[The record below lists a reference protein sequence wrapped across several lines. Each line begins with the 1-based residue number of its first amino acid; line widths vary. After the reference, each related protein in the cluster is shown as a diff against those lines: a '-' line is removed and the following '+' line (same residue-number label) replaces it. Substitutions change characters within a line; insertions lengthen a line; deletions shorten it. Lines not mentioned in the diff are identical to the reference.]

1 MKEQNLFSS
10 DNKRVT
16 KIFTCKDFFYNNGIV
31 NLYQFLQNKDF
42 DITVSLNQNELTLEF
57 DAQKE
62 DEVYSKILNSFL
74 KDHEIVYQTNN
85 PRWYFDET
93 KMDFIVDKKFD
104 TKGGQKNDLR
114 NGVYLYKKIS
124 ELGLSREEV
133 ERLYLDFCERW
144 KLKPEKELNGTLK
157 VPNKNNEVIIAITL
171 EQAIERFSKYF
182 VSSDELF
189 IDSKIHSFEDG
200 QDYFHDMLKQPQ
212 TYKIDKWNALMYWF
226 GGRVQRFYNYSYFI
240 YPNSSNLEALNTFKK
255 FLQIDDN
262 RQEYRNDDG
271 KVVTTSSNIDFFNVL
286 RKDDIVNKYFY
297 ISKSAEEFEV
307 KFFMYLFSVIYHI
320 ESEYESLQDE
330 DLAALFDEDTLENSK
345 MLFELLQ
352 YMSFVIYT
360 DDGTFKTSL
369 SEYTKAYRLIQ
380 FFMKLKEE
388 SLFKYLGHVFQ
399 VFSLS
404 QSKDEVNLN
413 LQHWCQKILA
423 FSNVRKEYFVT
434 SFSILKNNSQ
444 GFGKELFEFEQC
456 YLKNVLKEENVEILE
471 EARKVGEQIGDF
483 TAKKFDYGD
492 KKGDK
497 DLLFKLRNIK
507 NDKQLLSFFKDTE
520 FAFLKEFNSNTKENY
535 YLDMSQILSDRNIM
549 KNHWEEIRDYVAIF
563 AIDKYKRV
571 IYSKTK

>member
-1 MKEQNLFSS
+1 MKEKSLFDS

-42 DITVSLNQNELTLEF
+42 DMKMTLGQNELILEF
-57 DAQKE
+57 DAQNA
-62 DEVYSKILNSFL
+62 DEIYNQILNSFL
-74 KDHEIVYQTNN
+74 KDNKIVYQTDND
-85 PRWYFDET
+85 RWYFDET

-133 ERLYLDFCERW
+133 EKLYLDFCERT
-144 KLKPEKELNGTLK
+144 KLKPETESNGTLK
-157 VPNKNNEVIIAITL
+157 VPNKNNEVIVAIALDT
-171 EQAIERFSKYF
+171 AIERFSQYF
-182 VSSDELF
+182 ASDNILS

-255 FLQIDDN
+255 FLQINDN

-271 KVVTTSSNIDFFNVL
+271 KVVTTFSNIDFFNVL
-286 RKDDIVNKYFY
+286 RKDEIVNKYFY

-330 DLAALFDEDTLENSK
+330 DLAVLCDDDTLEDSK
-345 MLFELLQ
+345 ILFELLQ

-413 LQHWCQKILA
+413 LQHWCQKILS
-423 FSNVRKEYFVT
+423 FNNVRKEYFVA

-444 GFGKELFEFEQC
+444 GFGKELFSFEQS
-456 YLKNVLKEENVEILE
+456 YLKNVLGGNDMSIHEN
-471 EARKVGEQIGDF
+471 AKKIGDGVGF
-483 TAKKFDYGD
+483 FCAEL
-492 KKGDK
+492 GDK
-497 DLLFKLRNIK
+497 DLLFKLRSVK
-507 NDKQLLSFFKDTE
+507 NYKQLVSYFKD
-520 FAFLKEFNSNTKENY
+520 LKFSSLKNADKARFSNEFNESLEN
-535 YLDMSQILSDRNIM
+535 LLVNVEQN
-549 KNHWEEIRDYVAIF
+549 WEIARDYIAIY
-563 AIDKYKRV
+563 AIDKFKTV
-571 IYSKTK
+571 SFAKTK

>member
-1 MKEQNLFSS
+1 MKDKSLF
-10 DNKRVT
+10 DLENGKVT

-42 DITVSLNQNELTLEF
+42 DITFSLDQNELTLEF

-62 DEVYSKILNSFL
+62 DQVYTQILNSFL
-74 KDHEIVYQTNN
+74 KDNKIVYQTDND
-85 PRWYFDET
+85 RWYFDET

-133 ERLYLDFCERW
+133 EKLYLDFCERT
-144 KLKPEKELNGTLK
+144 KLKPETESNGTLK
-157 VPNKNNEVIIAITL
+157 VPNKNNEVIVAIALDT
-171 EQAIERFSKYF
+171 AIERFSQYF
-182 VSSDELF
+182 ASDNILS

-255 FLQIDDN
+255 FLQINDN
-262 RQEYRNDDG
+262 RQEYRDDDG

-330 DLAALFDEDTLENSK
+330 DLAALFDEDTIEKSRI
-345 MLFELLQ
+345 LFELLQ

-369 SEYTKAYRLIQ
+369 NEYTKAYRLIQ

-388 SLFKYLGHVFQ
+388 SLFKYLGHIFQ
-399 VFSLS
+399 VFSMS
-404 QSKDEVNLN
+404 QGNEINLN
-413 LQHWCQKILA
+413 LQHWCQKLLSLINL
-423 FSNVRKEYFVT
+423 RKEYYVT
-434 SFSILKNNSQ
+434 SFYILKNNSQ
-444 GFGKELFEFEQC
+444 GFGKELFAFEQS
-456 YLKNVLKEENVEILE
+456 YLKNILGGSEMEIHE
-471 EARKVGEQIGDF
+471 DAKKIGDGVGF
-483 TAKKFDYGD
+483 FCAEL
-492 KKGDK
+492 GDK
-497 DLLFKLRNIK
+497 DLLFKLRSVK
-507 NDKQLLSFFKDTE
+507 NYKQLVSYFKD
-520 FAFLKEFNSNTKENY
+520 LKFSSLKNADKARFSNEFNESLEN
-535 YLDMSQILSDRNIM
+535 LLVNVEQN
-549 KNHWEEIRDYVAIF
+549 WEIARDYIAIY
-563 AIDKYKRV
+563 AIDKFKTV
-571 IYSKTK
+571 SFAKTK

>member
-1 MKEQNLFSS
+1 MKNF
-10 DNKRVT
+10 
-16 KIFTCKDFFYNNGIV
+16 
-31 NLYQFLQNKDF
+31 
-42 DITVSLNQNELTLEF
+42 
-57 DAQKE
+57 
-62 DEVYSKILNSFL
+62 
-74 KDHEIVYQTNN
+74 
-85 PRWYFDET
+85 
-93 KMDFIVDKKFD
+93 
-104 TKGGQKNDLR
+104 
-114 NGVYLYKKIS
+114 
-124 ELGLSREEV
+124 
-133 ERLYLDFCERW
+133 YLDFCERT
-144 KLKPEKELNGTLK
+144 KLKPETESNGTLK
-157 VPNKNNEVIIAITL
+157 VPNKNNEVIVAIALDT
-171 EQAIERFSKYF
+171 AIERFSQYF
-182 VSSDELF
+182 ASDNILS

-240 YPNSSNLEALNTFKK
+240 YPNSSNVEALNTFKK
-255 FLQIDDN
+255 FLQINDN

-297 ISKSAEEFEV
+297 ISTSAEEFEM

-330 DLAALFDEDTLENSK
+330 DLAVLFDDDTLENSK
-345 MLFELLQ
+345 ILFELLQ

-413 LQHWCQKILA
+413 LQHWCQKILS
-423 FSNVRKEYFVT
+423 FNNVRKEYFVA

-444 GFGKELFEFEQC
+444 GFGKELFSFEQS
-456 YLKNVLKEENVEILE
+456 YLKNILGGSEMGIHEN
-471 EARKVGEQIGDF
+471 AKKIGDGVGF
-483 TAKKFDYGD
+483 FCAEL
-492 KKGDK
+492 GDK
-497 DLLFKLRNIK
+497 DLLFKLRSVK
-507 NDKQLLSFFKDTE
+507 NYKQLVSYFKD
-520 FAFLKEFNSNTKENY
+520 LKFSSLKNADKARFSNEFNESLEN
-535 YLDMSQILSDRNIM
+535 LLVNVEQN
-549 KNHWEEIRDYVAIF
+549 WEIARDYIAIY
-563 AIDKYKRV
+563 AIDK
-571 IYSKTK
+571 I

>member
-10 DNKRVT
+10 NNT
-16 KIFTCKDFFYNNGIV
+16 GIIKIFTCKDFFYNNGIV

-42 DITVSLNQNELTLEF
+42 GITFSLDQNELTLEF

-62 DEVYSKILNSFL
+62 DQVYTQILNSFL
-74 KDHEIVYQTNN
+74 KDNKIVYQTDND
-85 PRWYFDET
+85 RWYFDET

-133 ERLYLDFCERW
+133 EKLYLDFCERT
-144 KLKPEKELNGTLK
+144 KLKPETESNGTLK

-182 VSSDELF
+182 VSGDELS

-200 QDYFHDMLKQPQ
+200 QDYFHDMLRQPQ

-240 YPNSSNLEALNTFKK
+240 YPNSSNLEALNTFKE
-255 FLQIDDN
+255 FLQINDN
-262 RQEYRNDDG
+262 RKEYRDDDS
-271 KVVTTSSNIDFFNVL
+271 KIVTTSSNIDFFNVL
-286 RKDDIVNKYFY
+286 RKDEIVNKYFY

-320 ESEYESLQDE
+320 EEQYENANERRRAQKKE
-330 DLAALFDEDTLENSK
+330 LFDT
-345 MLFELLQ
+345 LQ
-352 YMSFVIYT
+352 YMSFIIYT

-369 SEYTKAYRLIQ
+369 NEYTKAYRLIQ
-380 FFMKLKEE
+380 FLMKLKEE
-388 SLFKYLGHVFQ
+388 LLFKYLGHVFQ
-399 VFSLS
+399 VFSMS
-404 QSKDEVNLN
+404 QGNEINLN
-413 LQHWCQKILA
+413 LQYWCQKILS

-444 GFGKELFEFEQC
+444 GFGKELFEFEQS
-456 YLKNVLKEENVEILE
+456 YLKNVLGGNEMGIHEN
-471 EARKVGEQIGDF
+471 AKKIGDGVGF
-483 TAKKFDYGD
+483 FCAEL
-492 KKGDK
+492 GDK
-497 DLLFKLRNIK
+497 DLLFKLRSVK
-507 NDKQLLSFFKDTE
+507 NYKQLVSYFKD
-520 FAFLKEFNSNTKENY
+520 LKFSSLKNADKARFSNEFNESLEN
-535 YLDMSQILSDRNIM
+535 LLVNVEQN
-549 KNHWEEIRDYVAIF
+549 WEIARDYIAIY
-563 AIDKYKRV
+563 AIDKFKTV
-571 IYSKTK
+571 SFAKTK